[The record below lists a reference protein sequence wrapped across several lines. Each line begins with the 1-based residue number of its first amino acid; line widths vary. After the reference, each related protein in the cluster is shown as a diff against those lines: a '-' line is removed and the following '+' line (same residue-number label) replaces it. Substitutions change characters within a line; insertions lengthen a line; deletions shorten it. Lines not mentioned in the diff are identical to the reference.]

1 MDSPSVRW
9 RLDDMLAFLDVV
21 ETGSMTA
28 SARRLRLSKSVVSK
42 RIQDLEQALGVELLR
57 RSPRR
62 VVATERGQALYARM
76 RPLLRELD
84 EAAEE
89 SAEDGELRGRL
100 RVALP
105 MSLGT
110 LYLARSFA
118 RFAAAHPRLELA
130 LDLDDRIVDLVGGG
144 YDLAV
149 RVGRL
154 ADSSLVAR
162 KLCTSRRMVCCSPG
176 YAAEHGVPRLLEELP
191 AHPCIDYA
199 NVHGSRLWQFEPAR
213 RGGAPRAVAMRGR
226 IVANNGEAMRD
237 AAIEGMGLVLL
248 PDFLAAEPLR
258 TGALVQVLAGEEP
271 LPYAIAAVY
280 PPSRHVPHK
289 VRAVVD
295 HLVAEL
301 RHPPPWVR
309 PPGDRS
315 RPSNAASGAARL
327 PGRARRS

>member
-1 MDSPSVRW
+1 
-9 RLDDMLAFLDVV
+9 MLAFLDVV
-21 ETGSMTA
+21 ETGSMTET
-28 SARRLRLSKSVVSK
+28 ARRLRVSKSVVSK
-42 RIQDLEQALGVELLR
+42 RVHDLEEALGVELLR
-57 RSPRR
+57 RSSRK
-62 VVATERGQALYARM
+62 VVATERGAALHAKM

-84 EAAEE
+84 ETAEE
-89 SAEDGELRGRL
+89 TAEEGELRGRL
-100 RVALP
+100 RVAIP

-130 LDLDDRIVDLVGGG
+130 LDLDDRVVDLLGGG

-149 RVGRL
+149 RVGWL

-162 KLCTSRRMVCCSPG
+162 RLCTSRRLVCASPA
-176 YAAEHGVPRLLEELP
+176 YAAQHGLPASLDELP

-237 AAIEGMGLVLL
+237 AAIEGLGLALL

-258 TGALVQVLAGEEP
+258 AGALVQALPDEEP

-280 PPSRHVPHK
+280 PPSRHVPRK
-289 VRAVVD
+289 VRAAVD

-301 RHPPPWVR
+301 RHPPPWTR
-309 PPGDRS
+309 PAADRS
-315 RPSNAASGAARL
+315 RPANAASARSRL
-327 PGRARRS
+327 PQRRARS

>member
-1 MDSPSVRW
+1 
-9 RLDDMLAFLDVV
+9 MLAFLDVV
-21 ETGSMTA
+21 ETGSMTGT
-28 SARRLRLSKSVVSK
+28 ARRLRLSKSVVSK
-42 RIQDLEQALGVELLR
+42 RVHDLEEALGVELLR
-57 RSPRR
+57 RSSRR

-84 EAAEE
+84 EAVEE
-89 SAEDGELRGRL
+89 GAGEGELHGGL
-100 RVALP
+100 RVTMP

-162 KLCTSRRMVCCSPG
+162 KLCTSRRMVCCSPA
-176 YAAEHGVPRLLEELP
+176 YAAAHGVPASLEDLP

-199 NVHGSRLWQFEPAR
+199 HVHGSRLWRFEPAR
-213 RGGAPRAVAMRGR
+213 RGGQPRAVAMRGR
-226 IVANNGEAMRD
+226 VVANNGEAMRD
-237 AAIEGMGLVLL
+237 AAIEGLGLVLL

-258 TGALVQVLAGEEP
+258 AGRLVRVLPGEEP
-271 LPYAIAAVY
+271 LPYAIAALY
-280 PPSRHVPHK
+280 PPSRHVPRK
-289 VRAVVD
+289 LRAAID
-295 HLVAEL
+295 HLAGEL
-301 RHPPPWVR
+301 RHPAPWTR
-309 PPGDRS
+309 PGDRS
-315 RPSNAASGAARL
+315 HPANAASAGSRL
-327 PGRARRS
+327 PGSAPRS